1 MSVSTTSDIFVKP
14 LIFVGFVLGTFILK
28 GKVTAWEYPDFFAAC
43 AFSAMPK
50 QEVGS
55 TKWLGNKMKAKG
67 LQKLRW
73 YCQMCQKQCRDEN
86 GFKCHR
92 MSDGHQRQMQLFVQ
106 DPNRFMD
113 EFSQEFERGFMQLM
127 SHSYRSQRVL
137 ANTVYCDFISNR
149 HHTHMNSTI
158 WVTLSN
164 FVQYLGRTNQCT
176 IDKTPK
182 GWYLQFVDNSPEARL
197 RAAAAK
203 AKEEG
208 EVSSEQRHDI
218 ALKKAIAECKKDGGF
233 QESEFT
239 ELQRKEGD
247 APISFNMAA
256 GSASSAP
263 AKPPPVKEVSEAAV
277 KKNALAQAF
286 ETHET
291 TKEAQDT
298 KKHKL
303 SAVERIRLEHEESK
317 RQKLQPAPASP
328 SESSSSGSEPW
339 LTEGIIVKVMHQ
351 DLAGGK
357 YYRKKGKVEKVR
369 KQFTADIRMVESRDL
384 IRLDQEMLE
393 TVIPNLGKPVMVV
406 KGQYKGKKGHM
417 RTVDLEAFCVTV
429 QLEDGRDVEGL
440 RYDEVC
446 KTEES

>member
-1 MSVSTTSDIFVKP
+1 
-14 LIFVGFVLGTFILK
+14 
-28 GKVTAWEYPDFFAAC
+28 
-43 AFSAMPK
+43 MPK

-113 EFSQEFERGFMQLM
+113 DFSQEFEKGFMQLM

-149 HHTHMNSTI
+149 HHTHMNATI

-182 GWYLQFVDNSPEARL
+182 GWYINYVDNTPEARM
-197 RAAAAK
+197 R
-203 AKEEG
+203 KEAQEAMEQG
-208 EVSSEQRHDI
+208 EISAERRHEI
-218 ALKKAIAECKKDGGF
+218 ELQKQIENCKKEGGF

-239 ELQRKEGD
+239 ELQREEGD
-247 APISFNMAA
+247 APIAFSM
-256 GSASSAP
+256 SAS
-263 AKPPPVKEVSEAAV
+263 AKDNKDKEKEKEAASKAKANV
-277 KKNALAQAF
+277 LADAF
-286 ETHET
+286 AEHST
-291 TKEAQDT
+291 TKAKEDG
-298 KKHKL
+298 KRKL
-303 SAVERIRLEHEESK
+303 SAVEQIRLEHEESK
-317 RQKLQPAPASP
+317 RAKVEKPDPDSP
-328 SESSSSGSEPW
+328 SDSPSGSEPW
-339 LTEGIIVKVMHQ
+339 LTAGLVIKVMHQ
-351 DLAGGK
+351 ELAGGK
-357 YYRKKGKVEKVR
+357 YHRKKGKVEKVR
-369 KQFTADIRMVESRDL
+369 NQFTADIRMSETKDL

-393 TVIPNLGKPVMVV
+393 TVIPNVGKTVLVV
-406 KGQYKGKKGHM
+406 KGSHKGKKATM
-417 RTVDLEAFCVTV
+417 RAVDFEGFCVSV
-429 QLEDGRDVEGL
+429 ELEDGTLMEGL

-446 KTEES
+446 KVED

>member
-1 MSVSTTSDIFVKP
+1 
-14 LIFVGFVLGTFILK
+14 
-28 GKVTAWEYPDFFAAC
+28 
-43 AFSAMPK
+43 MPK

-113 EFSQEFERGFMQLM
+113 EFSQEFEKGFMQLM
-127 SHSYRSQRVL
+127 GHTYRSQRVL

-182 GWYLQFVDNSPEARL
+182 GWYIQYVDNTPEARM
-197 RAAAAK
+197 REAAK
-203 AKEEG
+203 QALEEG
-208 EVSSEQRHDI
+208 EVSSERRH
-218 ALKKAIAECKKDGGF
+218 AVQLERAIAECKKDGGF
-233 QESEFT
+233 KESEFT

-247 APISFNMAA
+247 APIAFSMSA
-256 GSASSAP
+256 SASSAI
-263 AKPPPVKEVSEAAV
+263 ASASANAAAV
-277 KKNALAQAF
+277 KSVKPPAKDASEGVEKRNVLAEAF
-286 ETHET
+286 EGHE
-291 TKEAQDT
+291 ERELQDS
-298 KKHKL
+298 KKRKL
-303 SAVERIRLEHEESK
+303 STVEKIRLEHEEAK
-317 RQKLQPAPASP
+317 RQKLQQEAPDSP

-339 LTEGIIVKVMHQ
+339 LCEGIIVKVMHQ

-357 YYRKKGKVEKVR
+357 YYRKKGKVVR
-369 KQFTADIRMVESRDL
+369 VRQQFAAEIRMVEGRDL
-384 IRLDQEMLE
+384 IRLDQEVLE

-406 KGQYKGKKGHM
+406 KGPFKGKTARM
-417 RTVDLEAFCVTV
+417 RTVDLEGFCVSV
-429 QLEDGRDVEGL
+429 ELDDSRVVEGL
-440 RYDEVC
+440 RYDQVC
-446 KTEES
+446 KIEEA

>member
-1 MSVSTTSDIFVKP
+1 
-14 LIFVGFVLGTFILK
+14 
-28 GKVTAWEYPDFFAAC
+28 
-43 AFSAMPK
+43 MPK

-113 EFSQEFERGFMQLM
+113 DFSQEFEKGFMQLM
-127 SHSYRSQRVL
+127 SHSYRAQRVL

-182 GWYLQFVDNSPEARL
+182 GWYLTYVDNTPEARM
-197 RAAAAK
+197 R
-203 AKEEG
+203 EEARKNM
-208 EVSSEQRHDI
+208 ETSELTAEQRHARDLERQI
-218 ALKKAIAECKKDGGF
+218 EQCKKEGGF

-239 ELQRKEGD
+239 ELQRQEGD
-247 APISFNMAA
+247 APISFNMA
-256 GSASSAP
+256 SSSSSGAAEVA
-263 AKPPPVKEVSEAAV
+263 AKAAANAAAAKVNVLADAFADHESSKPKEEGA
-277 KKNALAQAF
+277 KR
-286 ETHET
+286 
-291 TKEAQDT
+291 
-298 KKHKL
+298 KL
-303 SAVERIRLEHEESK
+303 SALEQIRMENEEAK
-317 RQKLQPAPASP
+317 RQKADAPSSP
-328 SESSSSGSEPW
+328 SESPSGSEPW
-339 LTEGIIVKVMHQ
+339 LAAGLVVKVMHQ
-351 DLAGGK
+351 ELAGGK

-369 KQFTADIRMVESRDL
+369 NQFTADVRMVDAKDL

-393 TVIPNLGKPVMVV
+393 TVIPNVGKIVRIV
-406 KGQYKGKKGHM
+406 KGTHKGKKATM
-417 RTVDLEAFCVTV
+417 RAVDFEGFCVTV
-429 QLEDGRDVEGL
+429 ELEDGTQMEGL

-446 KTEES
+446 KVED

>member
-1 MSVSTTSDIFVKP
+1 
-14 LIFVGFVLGTFILK
+14 
-28 GKVTAWEYPDFFAAC
+28 
-43 AFSAMPK
+43 MPK

-113 EFSQEFERGFMQLM
+113 DFSQEFERGFMQLM

-149 HHTHMNSTI
+149 HHTHMNATI

-182 GWYLQFVDNSPEARL
+182 GWYINYVDNSPEARI
-197 RAAAAK
+197 RQAAAK
-203 AKEEG
+203 AMETADM
-208 EVSSEQRHDI
+208 SAEQRHEI
-218 ALKKAIAECKKDGGF
+218 ELQRQIKECKKDGGF

-239 ELQRKEGD
+239 ELQRQEGD
-247 APISFNMAA
+247 APIAFNMSSSSTDGKEKEKAA
-256 GSASSAP
+256 AP
-263 AKPPPVKEVSEAAV
+263 KAKANV
-277 KKNALAQAF
+277 LADAF
-286 ETHET
+286 AEHST
-291 TKEAQDT
+291 TKAKDGE
-298 KKHKL
+298 KRKL
-303 SAVERIRLEHEESK
+303 SAVEQIRLEHEESK
-317 RQKLQPAPASP
+317 RAKTEAAKPDPDSP
-328 SESSSSGSEPW
+328 SDSPSGADPW
-339 LTEGIIVKVMHQ
+339 LSAGIVVKVMNQ
-351 DLAGGK
+351 ELAGGK
-357 YYRKKGKVEKVR
+357 YHRKKGKVEKVR
-369 KQFTADIRMVESRDL
+369 NQFSADIRMVETKDL

-393 TVIPNLGKPVMVV
+393 TVIPNVGKVVLVV
-406 KGQYKGKKGHM
+406 KGSHKGKKATM
-417 RTVDLEAFCVTV
+417 RAVDFEGFCVSV
-429 QLEDGRDVEGL
+429 ELEDGTLMEGL

-446 KTEES
+446 KVEE

>member
-1 MSVSTTSDIFVKP
+1 
-14 LIFVGFVLGTFILK
+14 
-28 GKVTAWEYPDFFAAC
+28 
-43 AFSAMPK
+43 MPK

-113 EFSQEFERGFMQLM
+113 EFSQEFEKGFMQLM

-182 GWYLQFVDNSPEARL
+182 GWYIQYVDNTPEARM
-197 RAAAAK
+197 RAAAKQAL
-203 AKEEG
+203 EEE
-208 EVSSEQRHDI
+208 EVSSERRHAVQLQR
-218 ALKKAIAECKKDGGF
+218 AIAECKKDGGF
-233 QESEFT
+233 KESEFT

-247 APISFNMAA
+247 APIAFSMSS
-256 GSASSAP
+256 GSASAIASASANASVASVVKVP
-263 AKPPPVKEVSEAAV
+263 AAEGAEK
-277 KKNALAQAF
+277 KKNVLAAF
-286 ETHET
+286 EGNDES
-291 TKEAQDT
+291 EVQDSR
-298 KKHKL
+298 KRKL
-303 SAVERIRLEHEESK
+303 STVEKIRLEHEEAK
-317 RQKLQPAPASP
+317 RQKLRQEAPDSP

-339 LTEGIIVKVMHQ
+339 LCEGIIVKVMNQ

-357 YYRKKGKVEKVR
+357 YYRKKGKVVR
-369 KQFTADIRMVESRDL
+369 VRQQFAAEIRMVEGRDL

-406 KGQYKGKKGHM
+406 KGPFRGKAARM
-417 RTVDLEAFCVTV
+417 RTVDLEGFCVSV
-429 QLEDGRDVEGL
+429 ELDDSRVVEGL
-440 RYDEVC
+440 RYDQVC
-446 KTEES
+446 KIEEN

>member
-1 MSVSTTSDIFVKP
+1 
-14 LIFVGFVLGTFILK
+14 
-28 GKVTAWEYPDFFAAC
+28 
-43 AFSAMPK
+43 MPK

-113 EFSQEFERGFMQLM
+113 EFSQEFEKGFMQLM

-182 GWYLQFVDNSPEARL
+182 GWYIQFVDNSPEARM

-208 EVSSEQRHDI
+208 EVSAEYRH
-218 ALKKAIAECKKDGGF
+218 AVQLQKAIEECKKEGGF
-233 QESEFT
+233 QDSEFT

-256 GSASSAP
+256 GSSSSAP
-263 AKPPPVKEVSEAAV
+263 AAPPKAPAKDPAKDAETR
-277 KKNALAQAF
+277 KNALAEAF
-286 ETHET
+286 EEHET
-291 TKEAQDT
+291 KGAQEDP
-298 KKHKL
+298 KKRKM
-303 SAVERIRLEHEESK
+303 SAVERIRLEHEAAK
-317 RQKLQPAPASP
+317 RQKLEPAPKSP

-339 LTEGIIVKVMHQ
+339 LTDGIIVKVMHK

-369 KQFTADIRMVESRDL
+369 QQFTADIRMQESRDL

-406 KGQYKGKKGHM
+406 KGRHKGKKARM
-417 RTVDLEAFCVTV
+417 RTVDLESFCVAV
-429 QLEDGRDVEGL
+429 ELEDGTDVEGL

-446 KTEES
+446 KIEDS